1 MGGEKPP
8 YSMNKGIQ
16 FLRTINFKSI
26 WPGRGTIKIYRK
38 WLRSTPLYPLQLVT
52 AGPVGP
58 STLCIHTT
66 AEQLREMHKWISLP
80 PVNVRESTSAVAC
93 PRPRFKSALE
103 LGIKFP
109 NHSAFLV
116 QAPFSRLQHKKP
128 QTSTQTKLTV
138 WCKGKIMSRQEHCD
152 KANGSQTTCIRAQ
165 SEHLPAMEVLISLK
179 EKWAILGR
187 LGIISTPVQE

>member
-1 MGGEKPP
+1 MLTAFDIFYFTVASFFLSPRAGSCPWPPMETSSVCHFPMCTFQLIDFFIKLDTPTLKKKKKRPRKKKKKP

-38 WLRSTPLYPLQLVT
+38 WLRSTPQYPLQLVT

-66 AEQLREMHKWISLP
+66 AERLQEMHKWISLP
-80 PVNVRESTSAVAC
+80 PVNVRESRPAVTC

-103 LGIKFP
+103 LGITIPKSFCFP
-109 NHSAFLV
+109 
-116 QAPFSRLQHKKP
+116 
-128 QTSTQTKLTV
+128 
-138 WCKGKIMSRQEHCD
+138 
-152 KANGSQTTCIRAQ
+152 GSGATR
-165 SEHLPAMEVLISLK
+165 
-179 EKWAILGR
+179 
-187 LGIISTPVQE
+187 

>member
-1 MGGEKPP
+1 MCAFQLIESFIKLDTTILKKKKKPKKKGGGRGGGKP

-38 WLRSTPLYPLQLVT
+38 WLRSTPRYPLQLVT

-66 AEQLREMHKWISLP
+66 AQQLQEMHKWISLP
-80 PVNVRESTSAVAC
+80 PVNVRESRPAVTC

-116 QAPFSRLQHKKP
+116 RAPFSRLQHKNTNKH
-128 QTSTQTKLTV
+128 TD
-138 WCKGKIMSRQEHCD
+138 KI
-152 KANGSQTTCIRAQ
+152 N
-165 SEHLPAMEVLISLK
+165 SL
-179 EKWAILGR
+179 
-187 LGIISTPVQE
+187 V